1 MTSLAELNTLAVL
14 WIVLQDYAE
23 FFDAL
28 EHEELYDCLGLDVP
42 EVEEVEFSKKY
53 QPEEKVYVHV
63 HVYVRSYYS
72 SMYMLYCACK
82 EVVEEICATE
92 EALVSESAVKT
103 ESEVPKEEGGSD
115 EV

>member
-53 QPEEKVYVHV
+53 QPEEKVYVHA
-63 HVYVRSYYS
+63 RSYYS

-103 ESEVPKEEGGSD
+103 ESEAPKEEGGSD